1 MCITNKSITF
11 VKNIK
16 TEQMKINWTD
26 GTTTFKDVKGS
37 IQTVK
42 TKQMTQRTKL
52 ELEIKEIEARL
63 LHSSLHS
70 DVFTSVEIFKEL
82 EIKKSILLN
91 ID

>member
-1 MCITNKSITF
+1 
-11 VKNIK
+11 
-16 TEQMKINWTD
+16 
-26 GTTTFKDVKGS
+26 
-37 IQTVK
+37 
-42 TKQMTQRTKL
+42 MTQRTKL